1 MKKPLL
7 WIVGSII
14 LVFLMMATQILL
26 PINYQEFF
34 SILGV
39 SIVIGIIIGAFGSI
53 LHNFIASRKRA

>member
-39 SIVIGIIIGAFGSI
+39 SIVIGIIIGALGSI
-53 LHNFIASRKRA
+53 LHNFISSRNRA